1 MIFCDQSVIKMSVTF
16 FIKFRKLN
24 VNSNLKVLKLLGA
37 LSVSLISDDDS
48 CRIKVSNQ
56 FLIAYLI
63 KIYLKLFRIYIQ
75 KRIINFTCM
84 LHKLAKQIAFGAP
97 CLIMGLLC
105 IIRASK
111 QNFPEP
117 KIAINFF

>member
-1 MIFCDQSVIKMSVTF
+1 MLTQTS
-16 FIKFRKLN
+16 KLE
-24 VNSNLKVLKLLGA
+24 VLLGA
-37 LSVSLISDDDS
+37 LSVSFISDKDS
-48 CRIKVSNQ
+48 CGIEVSNQ

-63 KIYLKLFRIYIQ
+63 KIYSKLWIYIR
-75 KRIINFTCM
+75 KRIINFICK

-97 CLIMGLLC
+97 RLIMGLLC
-105 IIRASK
+105 IIGASK